1 MKKKTKAIVSS
12 AAAVAIAAA
21 SAVSVMAFDTTGILG
36 ADDGFTLN
44 KPAVKVSINK
54 KSVTDTSGS
63 HFKLK
68 ADTNKKDGD
77 VTYYSSDIQV
87 AKVSTNGT
95 VRLRKKGTAKIV
107 AECDGVKSYCDIT
120 VKKPKARA
128 AASLSGGAK
137 LDLNERTMSDIAR
150 KVGHQTQHAYPQS
163 TIMCSAYSF
172 AYAYYQVTGQFKPAI
187 YFWSSGGCTW
197 IGGTYHRYSS
207 SSEMLSAIK
216 SQLDSG
222 KSCVGYLST
231 GSSPTHYVT
240 FISYK
245 GSGTNLSDYKIL
257 DPWEGNITT
266 ASGYGYS
273 SIGYHVATV
282 N

>member
-1 MKKKTKAIVSS
+1 MNKKIIISAC
-12 AAAVAIAAA
+12 AAALVVGSATLGVHA
-21 SAVSVMAFDTTGILG
+21 SVNYPTQSVSTLSINPMSDCSLEIKLDKKEVRGSEGRKI
-36 ADDGFTLN
+36 TLN
-44 KPAVKVSINK
+44 ASTNADGYTVKFRSSNK
-54 KSVTDTSGS
+54 KVASVSADGTV
-63 HFKLK
+63 KLK
-68 ADTNKKDGD
+68 KE
-77 VTYYSSDIQV
+77 
-87 AKVSTNGT
+87 
-95 VRLRKKGTAKIV
+95 GTAKIT
-107 AECDGVKSYCDIT
+107 AECNGIKSVCKVEVTPQSAEKKAKDRRAKSIT
-120 VKKPKARA
+120 E
-128 AASLSGGAK
+128 S
-137 LDLNERTMSDIAR
+137 NMSSIVSQ
-150 KVGHQTQHAYPQS
+150 VGCQVDYAYPES